1 MKLSITFLFF
11 FISISLFSQE
21 INQLGLT
28 DDPVLTLEEAQYFM
42 QHMSEEQRQGIDL
55 TNKKVLFVTGSS
67 GGRLISK
74 STYFKNITPK
84 NETNNIRGSWI
95 FELTEKEKINSGG
108 YDIFITHWCKTIL
121 NSNRK
126 RHIKTAAKTEQM
138 SLLNK

>member
-1 MKLSITFLFF
+1 MKPQITFLFF

-55 TNKKVLFVTGSS
+55 TNKKALFVTGSS
-67 GGRLISK
+67 GGRLMSK
-74 STYFKNITPK
+74 STYFKNITLK
-84 NETNNIRGSWI
+84 NETDSLRGSWI
-95 FELTEKEKINSGG
+95 FKLTEKEKINSGG
-108 YDIFITHWCKTIL
+108 YDIFIAYWCKTIL
-121 NSNRK
+121 NNNRK
-126 RHIKTAAKTEQM
+126 KHIKTAAKTERK

>member
-1 MKLSITFLFF
+1 MKRQISFLFF

-21 INQLGLT
+21 ISQLGLT
-28 DDPVLTLEEAQYFM
+28 DDPVLTLEEAQYFI

-74 STYFKNITPK
+74 STYFKNIALN
-84 NETNNIRGSWI
+84 NETDDSLRGSWI

-121 NSNRK
+121 NNNRK
-126 RHIKTAAKTEQM
+126 KHIKTAAKTEQM
-138 SLLNK
+138 SF